1 MLFCCITDLQFFVLS
16 VIPQEGLFRTT
27 SLKIS
32 TQVDTNCVT
41 VRVGMC
47 GNTKKRLT
55 SFHTCIAMNAHT
67 HIKTKYIEYNV
78 KSTAVLAAETG
89 D

>member
-1 MLFCCITDLQFFVLS
+1 MLFCFITDLQFFVLS

-32 TQVDTNCVT
+32 TQGETNCVT
-41 VRVGMC
+41 VPVGMC
-47 GNTKKRLT
+47 GNTT
-55 SFHTCIAMNAHT
+55 MNAHT
-67 HIKTKYIEYNV
+67 HIMTKYIEYNV
-78 KSTAVLAAETG
+78 KSIAVLAAETG